1 MTGIGKR
8 VFRGVGTLTWVTW
21 AAMKLHDWRS
31 TSIRPC
37 NCSVQRRVSTA
48 HCTGPLRVLASDGR
62 NQRLIAPFSSTLIS
76 TSVGGAMAHVSA
88 AAAVGTR
95 TGRFRFTVGTTLFWV
110 FYTPILSCRSFR
122 LSLSSWCGLALL
134 RDSETCRWRRAGWTM
149 IQDYSRRESRP

>member
-1 MTGIGKR
+1 MEPMTGIGKR

-37 NCSVQRRVSTA
+37 DCSVQRRVSTA

-110 FYTPILSCRSFR
+110 LHTHSLLPIVSPLLEQLVRPRAPARQRDVPLASCGMDYDPR
-122 LSLSSWCGLALL
+122 L
-134 RDSETCRWRRAGWTM
+134 
-149 IQDYSRRESRP
+149 